1 MANIT
6 TPFIKRMRS
15 QGGTIYTFS
24 SAVEDIGL
32 NINEKNN
39 VVKISYFAL
48 LDLPNITR
56 PDNIQQNRFNVLA
69 IDGALQTYDES
80 DSIKDGRVVVGE
92 SFQNYALNLEAN
104 LLNQTSY
111 NQAVLKTVSERVF
124 WKWLKETGA
133 IRWTSYDTSI
143 SGTSYWVEETDTDVS
158 VGYNSVVKY
167 IGEISAGSVRT
178 DTFGTYNETYVLVPT
193 SHGQTNVYFKQQ
205 YDDNYLS
212 GMELGPGDDN
222 ILGRESYTHPHPDGL
237 SLFAQYD
244 VIDSSITTGS
254 WTMAYDISGN
264 GYSNGWWYTGQEK
277 TFTND
282 NYYVT
287 DLSTVLV
294 DPSTYNYKL
303 KYTGASTIEFQRSN
317 VDALNI
323 EFDLDTLKTIYND
336 TTLTYDKMALT
347 SQVDDTFD
355 FNAVLI
361 YYTVYNQT
369 LDQALAT
376 NLLGILFLEPTSGST
391 SGFPIM
397 EITIPALTKI
407 ASNATGFGS
416 SYSFRL
422 NIKSDNISDDT
433 QATIYDEST
442 SAQTALENWTD
453 VFSNLEKSL
462 NILNKHTNTINY
474 ITKQYMN
481 ISSIQTQ
488 QENNLTDIQSQVNSV
503 TREISGTE
511 FTIPIFSNG
520 DDPLV
525 DSSIYMRNGN
535 VGIHTRNP
543 LYTLDVSGNI
553 KTKNITVEYA
563 VKDTSDNLL
572 IGYGTSYKN
581 PLQIGASTNTRPI
594 EFYPGYAR
602 SIVINDA
609 SIRIDSSIYFDGNI
623 LSSDISINELIAGDT
638 SIMGI
643 LFVDGSLT
651 TGDIHPKTHNTFDIG
666 TSDNIWD
673 NIWADNF
680 NSKPIQSGTD
690 AVGYRFFNYTGS
702 LIQGQYSAYY
712 VDGSLHYLYAGKT
725 YNDYGLKIYPDGSTN
740 LYHNNALKLNTTS
753 TGVNITG
760 NASIGGNVNVD
771 SSIIMKGFN
780 DTSTYWLSI
789 DVTGALTANIV
800 N

>member
-39 VVKISYFAL
+39 VVKITHFAL
-48 LDLPNITR
+48 LDLPDISK
-56 PDNIQQNRFNVLA
+56 PDNIQQNRFNVLG

-80 DSIKDGRVVVGE
+80 GSIKDGRVVVGE

-143 SGTSYWVEETDTDVS
+143 SETSYWVEETDSDVS

-167 IGEISAGSVRT
+167 IGQISSGSVRT

-193 SHGQTNVYFKQQ
+193 SHGQTRVYFKQQ

-212 GMELGPGDDN
+212 GMELGPGNAN
-222 ILGRESYTHPHPDGL
+222 ILGRESYTQPHPDGL
-237 SLFAQYD
+237 SLLAQYD

-254 WTMAYDISGN
+254 WTMSYDISGN
-264 GYSNGWWYTGQEK
+264 GYNDGWWYTGQNK

-282 NYYVT
+282 NYYIT

-303 KYTGASTIEFQRSN
+303 RYSGASTIEFQRSN
-317 VDALNI
+317 VDALGI
-323 EFDLDTLKTIYND
+323 EFDLDALKTIYND
-336 TTLTYDKMALT
+336 SALTYDKMALVY
-347 SQVDDTFD
+347 QADDTFD

-407 ASNATGFGS
+407 ASDAAGFGS

-422 NIKSDNISDDT
+422 NIKSDNILDDT
-433 QATIYDEST
+433 HATIYDEST
-442 SAQTALENWTD
+442 SSQTALENFSE

-474 ITKQYMN
+474 ITKQYIS
-481 ISSIQTQ
+481 ISSTQTQ
-488 QENNLTDIQSQVNSV
+488 QENNLTDIQTQMNSIS
-503 TREISGTE
+503 REISGTE

-535 VGIHTRNP
+535 VGIKTRNP
-543 LYTLDVSGNI
+543 LTDFDVSGNI
-553 KTKNITVEYA
+553 KTKNITIEYA

-581 PLQIGASTNTRPI
+581 PIQIGASTNTRSI
-594 EFYPGYAR
+594 DFYPGYAR
-602 SIVINDA
+602 SMIIEDSSIKIDSSLHIFGNVDFSKDININGTVTSLDLSVNQGLIVNNDTSLYGNLYVDGSITLSSSIDIDGSIRFRGFNDA
-609 SIRIDSSIYFDGNI
+609 SI
-623 LSSDISINELIAGDT
+623 
-638 SIMGI
+638 
-643 LFVDGSLT
+643 
-651 TGDIHPKTHNTFDIG
+651 
-666 TSDNIWD
+666 
-673 NIWADNF
+673 
-680 NSKPIQSGTD
+680 
-690 AVGYRFFNYTGS
+690 
-702 LIQGQYSAYY
+702 
-712 VDGSLHYLYAGKT
+712 
-725 YNDYGLKIYPDGSTN
+725 
-740 LYHNNALKLNTTS
+740 
-753 TGVNITG
+753 
-760 NASIGGNVNVD
+760 
-771 SSIIMKGFN
+771 
-780 DTSTYWLSI
+780 YWLSVDI
-789 DVTGALTANIV
+789 TGVLTSKIIS
-800 N
+800 